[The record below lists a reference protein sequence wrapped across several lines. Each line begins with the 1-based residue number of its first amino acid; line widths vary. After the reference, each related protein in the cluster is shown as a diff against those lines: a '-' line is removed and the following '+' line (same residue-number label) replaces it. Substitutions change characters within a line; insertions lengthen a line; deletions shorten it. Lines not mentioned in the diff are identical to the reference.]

1 MPWDFIESLIDVAC
15 DIVEIYE
22 ERKNEEP
29 SFSNK
34 RSTIFKDEASASNT
48 SNDAFRINSHDN
60 DY

>member
-1 MPWDFIESLIDVAC
+1 MPWDFIESLLDVAC

-48 SNDAFRINSHDN
+48 SNDSFRINSHDN

>member
-34 RSTIFKDEASASNT
+34 RPTIFKDEASASNT